1 MVSATAYPTLKR
13 LLQQYEDPTMRSR
26 ILELV
31 QKTGVQE
38 NDPVFLILVGTAQV
52 QGLLES
58 GPKQL
63 QQTFE
68 YAHQQILG
76 KLQGYEQAARRG
88 VEDSVAKSVESLVQK
103 TAAAKSRVTW
113 LSLCGGCVAIAGVL
127 LLGIFGGVN
136 YHRFTTSYDP
146 AGPRQLTLDE
156 AQALK
161 WAMSPEGQYAQKIM
175 TWNEDL
181 LGGECDQQVQD
192 LGVTIQMGTRK
203 ASSGFCLLWIAPPE
217 DRQFMTSDVSNEGG

>member
-1 MVSATAYPTLKR
+1 MASATAYPTLKR

-38 NDPVFLILVGTAQV
+38 NDPVFLIVVGTAQV

-58 GPKQL
+58 GPTQL
-63 QQTFE
+63 KQTFE

-103 TAAAKSRVTW
+103 TTAAKSRVTW
-113 LSLCGGCVAIAGVL
+113 FSLCGGCVAIAGVL
-127 LLGIFGGVN
+127 ILGMLLGAS
-136 YHRFTTSYDP
+136 YRRFTTSYDP
-146 AGPRQLTLDE
+146 AGPRQLTLEE
-156 AQALK
+156 AQSLK
-161 WAMSPEGQYAQKIM
+161 WAMSPEGQYAQQIM

-181 LGGECDQQVQD
+181 LGGECTEQVQD
-192 LGVTIQMGTRK
+192 LGVTIQIGTQQAK
-203 ASSGFCLLWIAPPE
+203 SGFCLLWIEPPE
-217 DRQFMTSDVSNEGG
+217 NREFIAGGGE